1 MKFQSAVLGSRSES
15 LGITEKS
22 NMKMGSKSDPRLEKE
37 FKCRLL
43 ENFTTN
49 S

>member
-1 MKFQSAVLGSRSES
+1 MQA
-15 LGITEKS
+15 IDNTEKS
-22 NMKMGSKSDPRLEKE
+22 NMKMGLKCDPKLKEK

-43 ENFTTN
+43 ENLTTN

>member
-1 MKFQSAVLGSRSES
+1 M
-15 LGITEKS
+15 EKW
-22 NMKMGSKSDPRLEKE
+22 NMKMGSKSDPRLKEK

-43 ENFTTN
+43 ENFSTN